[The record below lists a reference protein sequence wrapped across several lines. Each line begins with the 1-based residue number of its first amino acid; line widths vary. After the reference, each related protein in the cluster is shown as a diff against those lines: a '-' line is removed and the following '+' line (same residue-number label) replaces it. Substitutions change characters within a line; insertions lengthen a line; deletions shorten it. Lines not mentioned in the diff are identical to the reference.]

1 MSHSHYI
8 NRADDGFAT
17 QMITFRDNIPGE
29 LAALGILATDEDIVQ
44 QARDAARFRAVVDFT
59 ATMHSAAKSWT
70 AEKNFERDG
79 GSLAPASQTVPV
91 LPKDFP
97 AAVPA
102 GILPRFR
109 SLAQRIKGMHTYT
122 TAIGRALDIE
132 GPAAG
137 ANAALAGTA
146 QPVAHGRALV
156 SGGAEIK
163 STKGDA
169 EAVDVYSQ
177 REGDAAPVHLARVMH
192 LPYIDARP
200 LLAANQPET
209 REYYTVFVRH
219 DQQYGQPSATIKVVV
234 PGLKRWPGR
243 EGRWAKR

>member
-1 MSHSHYI
+1 MAYTDYI
-8 NRADDGFAT
+8 KHTDDGLAK
-17 QMITFRDNIPGE
+17 QMITFSDNIPGE

-44 QARDAARFRAVVDFT
+44 QALDATRFRAVVNFT
-59 ATMHSAAKSWT
+59 ASMHSAAKGWT

-97 AAVPA
+97 AAVPP

-122 TAIGRALDIE
+122 TAIGQALDIE
-132 GPAAG
+132 GPTVV
-137 ANAALAGTA
+137 ANAALAGTT

-163 STKGDA
+163 STKGEA

-177 REGDAAPVHLARVMH
+177 RDGDTAPVHLARVMH

-200 LLAANQPET
+200 LLVAGKPET
-209 REYYTVFVRH
+209 REYYTVFVSH

-234 PGLKRWPGR
+234 PG
-243 EGRWAKR
+243 

>member
-1 MSHSHYI
+1 MAYTDYI
-8 NRADDGFAT
+8 KHTDEGLAT
-17 QMITFRDNIPGE
+17 QMINFRDNVPGE

-44 QARDAARFRAVVDFT
+44 QALDAARFRAVVDFT
-59 ATMHSAAKSWT
+59 ATMHSAAKGWT
-70 AEKNFERDG
+70 AEKNLERDG

-91 LPKDFP
+91 LPKNFP

-102 GILPRFR
+102 GSLPRFR

-156 SGGAEIK
+156 GGGVEIK

-169 EAVDVYSQ
+169 EAVDFYGQ
-177 REGDAAPVHLARVMH
+177 REGDAVPVHLARVMH

-200 LLAANQPET
+200 LLVANKPET
-209 REYYTVFVRH
+209 REYYTIFVRN

-234 PGLKRWPGR
+234 PG
-243 EGRWAKR
+243 

>member
-8 NRADDGFAT
+8 NRTDEGLAT
-17 QMITFRDNIPGE
+17 QMINFRDNIPEE
-29 LAALGILATDEDIVQ
+29 LAVLGILATDEDIVQ
-44 QARDAARFRAVVDFT
+44 QALDAARFRAVVDFT
-59 ATMHSAAKSWT
+59 ATMQSAAKSWT

-91 LPKDFP
+91 LPTGFP

-109 SLAQRIKGMHTYT
+109 NLAQRIKKMHTYT
-122 TAIGRALDIE
+122 LAIGQALGIE
-132 GPAAG
+132 GPG
-137 ANAALAGTA
+137 VVANAALAGIA

-163 STKGDA
+163 STKGEA
-169 EAVDVYSQ
+169 EAVDVYGQ
-177 REGDAAPVHLARVMH
+177 RDGDAAPVHLARVMH

-200 LLAANQPET
+200 LLVAGKPET
-209 REYYTVFVRH
+209 REYHTLFVRH
-219 DQQYGQPSATIKVVV
+219 DQQYGQPSAIIKVVV
-234 PGLKRWPGR
+234 TG
-243 EGRWAKR
+243 

>member
-8 NRADDGFAT
+8 NRTDDGLAT

-44 QARDAARFRAVVDFT
+44 QALDATRFRAVVNFT
-59 ATMHSAAKSWT
+59 ASMHSAAKGWT

-91 LPKDFP
+91 LPKGFP
-97 AAVPA
+97 APVPA

-122 TAIGRALDIE
+122 TAIGEALGIE
-132 GPAAG
+132 GPTAV
-137 ANAALAGTA
+137 ANATIAGIA

-177 REGDAAPVHLARVMH
+177 RDGDTAPVHLARVMH

-200 LLAANQPET
+200 LLVAGKPET
-209 REYYTVFVRH
+209 REYYTVFVSH

-234 PGLKRWPGR
+234 PG
-243 EGRWAKR
+243 

>member
-8 NRADDGFAT
+8 HRTDEGLAT
-17 QMITFRDNIPGE
+17 QMINFRDNVPGD

-44 QARDAARFRAVVDFT
+44 QALDATRFQAVVNFNV
-59 ATMHSAAKSWT
+59 TMQSAAKGWT

-79 GSLAPASQTVPV
+79 GSLAPASQTIPV

-97 AAVPA
+97 PAVPA

-132 GPAAG
+132 GPAAV
-137 ANAALAGTA
+137 ANAALAGTV

-200 LLAANQPET
+200 LLVANQPET
-209 REYYTVFVRH
+209 REYYTVFVGH
-219 DQQYGQPSATIKVVV
+219 DQQYGQPSATIKVVI
-234 PGLKRWPGR
+234 PG
-243 EGRWAKR
+243 